1 MHSKNLAEA
10 KASMEAGLSP
20 VIIDNTNIRANEAKA
35 YVEHALRLG
44 YADGNIQIVDVGTA
58 GLTVEQLAARNTHG
72 VPVDKIKD
80 MVKNHANAGELTLKK
95 IIESKDMYTN
105 DILYSAVVLDEK
117 SHSKLLANFAAS
129 IPEGWKTFA
138 HHMTIA
144 FGKPAPNKEDVG
156 KTVELEVTELGKSD
170 MAVAVK
176 VTGYASNNQIA
187 HITLAINPE
196 GGKPVMSN
204 QITDWKKVGGL
215 KLTGVV
221 TNIKKS

>member
-105 DILYSAVVLDEK
+105 DILYSVG
-117 SHSKLLANFAAS
+117 KLCSFN
-129 IPEGWKTFA
+129 PRR
-138 HHMTIA
+138 M
-144 FGKPAPNKEDVG
+144 EDVR
-156 KTVELEVTELGKSD
+156 SSHD
-170 MAVAVK
+170 HCFRQ
-176 VTGYASNNQIA
+176 AS
-187 HITLAINPE
+187 
-196 GGKPVMSN
+196 S
-204 QITDWKKVGGL
+204 
-215 KLTGVV
+215 
-221 TNIKKS
+221 